1 MYSIVCES
9 ALDKAES
16 KIYKDWE
23 CKGSMNCPKLT
34 CDVVMP
40 KPSTSFGILD
50 CNRFHKGDIVG

>member
-9 ALDKAES
+9 EFDKAES

-23 CKGSMNCPKLT
+23 CKGSMNRPKLI

-50 CNRFHKGDIVG
+50 CSKFYKGDIVG